1 MSQTAK
7 KKKAVSGWI
16 KPRWPKERVAKW
28 LEIGAIPAV
37 IGLWFPDWIGGFAG
51 SDAFLIPPL
60 LPFAPPFLTYIGA
73 LILLKA
79 CYEGIRNMGLHFK
92 GLLISGALTLAA
104 AGASVVLWLLK
115 LPVATLALIGFAA
128 FFAAG
133 YLWFTIGK
141 VWEITQETRA
151 QITWHAIWIGSMIS
165 AVVYL
170 FGIYQLAA
178 GGALGVLWLRIG
190 VALFTAVFFVCRYGV
205 HIYKTQK
212 SIGARFEQAP
222 DDQFWTSAG

>member
-1 MSQTAK
+1 MSQT

-16 KPRWPKERVAKW
+16 KPRWPKERVTKW
-28 LEIGAIPAV
+28 LEFGAIPAV

-51 SDAFLIPPL
+51 DSAFHIP
-60 LPFAPPFLTYIGA
+60 LPFMPPFLTYIGA

-92 GLLISGALTLAA
+92 GLLISGGLALSA

-115 LPVATLALIGFAA
+115 MPVATLTLIGLAA

-133 YLWFTIGK
+133 YIWFTIGK

-151 QITWHAIWIGSMIS
+151 HVTWHAIWIGSVIAAAAYLLGIS
-165 AVVYL
+165 
-170 FGIYQLAA
+170 QLAA
-178 GGALGVLWLRIG
+178 GGASGVLWLRIG
-190 VALFTAVFFVCRYGV
+190 VALFTAVFFICRYGV
-205 HIYKTQK
+205 HIYKTQQ
-212 SIGARFEQAP
+212 SIGARFEQTP
-222 DDQFWTSAG
+222 DDQYWAGTC